1 MSILAD
7 ENTRLIV
14 QGITGTEG
22 QFHTERMLEYGTKV
36 VAGVVPGRG
45 GSLALG
51 KIPVFNTMHEA
62 VAETGAIA
70 SVIYVPAMFATD
82 AALEAIDAG
91 IKLIVII
98 TEGIPTLEMM
108 KVYWAAKAAEAIV
121 IGPNC
126 PGIISPGKTK
136 IGIMPGHIHTPG
148 TIGVISRSGT
158 LTYEIVKELTDGG
171 FGQSTCVGI
180 GGDPIVG
187 STFLELLPLFEADTQ
202 TDAVVLIGE
211 IGGSEEERAADFIKN
226 YMTKPVVAFIAGLTA
241 PPGKRMGH
249 AGAIIDGGSGTAQA
263 KIQYLRQSGIPVAER
278 PDQICFLI
286 KEALS

>member
-45 GSLALG
+45 GSIALG
-51 KIPVFNTMHEA
+51 KIPVFNTMYEA
-62 VAETGAIA
+62 VAETGANA

-98 TEGIPTLEMM
+98 TEGIPTLDMM
-108 KVYWAAKAAEAIV
+108 RVYWAAKDAEAIV

-136 IGIMPGHIHTPG
+136 IGIMPAHIHTPG
-148 TIGVISRSGT
+148 DIGVISRSGT

-187 STFLELLPLFEADTQ
+187 TTFLDLLPLFEADPL

-211 IGGSEEERAADFIKN
+211 IGGSEEERAADFIKK

-263 KIQYLRQSGIPVAER
+263 KIHYLRQSGIPVAER
-278 PDQICFLI
+278 PDQICSLI